1 MRFRLKVVFPLIL
14 SFVLSLSISGCL
26 PKGAVSPQK
35 EIDTILENASYFQ
48 EEQDYD
54 KAIAEFQKLLDKYPQ
69 SDQADN
75 AQFEIGNSY
84 RLKGDYKAAIEA
96 YEKVDP
102 KSELAD
108 RAKLLIGD
116 CYLALNETK
125 RAREIYRSLIKKY
138 PYLNSDEAR
147 KAKRNLDLMARIAEL
162 EREVR
167 EGVETHRDNA
177 LFEIGRIY
185 LEELNLP
192 DVAAERFKELAERF
206 PKSELADD
214 AMMMLGECYWHM
226 AKYETPPKVD
236 TRKLAAFV
244 RYYYILDRYPQLG
257 EMDLRKVGLKPHW
270 PAGYPSRGFEK
281 LYGRGMRYDNYY
293 LEVRFLL
300 SRYPD
305 LMEWQYTDFLPPSY
319 GKAMETWNELLE
331 RYPNTDAALK
341 CREVVAE
348 RLAELGKAFYNAGAP
363 GFSNVLLHESLS
375 YYPTPEAHIYLAY
388 FYADARMFSSD
399 RTSLYHKIQVF
410 DHIKQ
415 AEKLVPPDSELAS
428 QIKQLK
434 TWMNYRMRIE
444 ALEAKI
450 NKLSSRRGR

>member
-1 MRFRLKVVFPLIL
+1 MRFRLKVVSPLIL
-14 SFVLSLSISGCL
+14 SLTLIFLIPGCL

-35 EIDTILENASYFQ
+35 EIDMILENASCFQ

-54 KAIAEFQKLLDKYPQ
+54 RAIAEFQKLLDKYPQ

-84 RLKGDYKAAIEA
+84 RLKGDYKAAIKA
-96 YEKVDP
+96 YEKVNS

-116 CYLALNETK
+116 CYLALNEVK
-125 RAREIYRSLIKKY
+125 KAREIYRSLVRKY
-138 PYLNSDEAR
+138 PYLNNDEAR
-147 KAKRNLDLMARIAEL
+147 EARRNLDLMARIVKL
-162 EREVR
+162 ESEVR
-167 EGVETHRDNA
+167 EGVESHRDNA

-192 DVAAERFKELAERF
+192 DVAAERFKELTERF

-214 AMMMLGECYWHM
+214 AMMMLGESYWRM
-226 AKYETPPKVD
+226 AKYESPPKVD

-257 EMDLRKVGLKPHW
+257 EMDLRKIGLSPHW
-270 PAGYPSRGFEK
+270 PAGYPSRGYEK
-281 LYGRGMRYDNYY
+281 FYGRGMRYDNYY

-300 SRYPD
+300 SRYRD
-305 LMEWQYTDFLPPSY
+305 LREWRYTDFLPPCY

-341 CREVVAE
+341 CRKVAAK
-348 RLAELGKAFYNAGAP
+348 RLAELGRAFYNAGAP

-388 FYADARMFSSD
+388 FYADARAFSND
-399 RTSLYHKIQVF
+399 RTSLYNKIQVF

-415 AEKLVPPDSELAS
+415 AEKLVSPDSELAS

-434 TWMNYRMRIE
+434 TWMNYRMRVE
-444 ALEAKI
+444 ALEAKVS
-450 NKLSSRRGR
+450 KLSSRGG